1 MLCRRRLNEEH
12 AAGGLPSR
20 LSSGIRLALLP
31 NNDLLD
37 LFRFYEIPSGLRLP
51 MVHVV
56 ADLES
61 PIDGHDRA
69 LAAIH
74 PFGDS
79 RDYEIGFRQKV
90 SNPADLHFRHA
101 PTLSSHSSHLLI
113 QTVQWQPA

>member
-1 MLCRRRLNEEH
+1 MSVIIAPFPNRGPYIPYIPML
-12 AAGGLPSR
+12 P
-20 LSSGIRLALLP
+20 
-31 NNDLLD
+31 
-37 LFRFYEIPSGLRLP
+37 
-51 MVHVV
+51 VV